1 MTSRVCQEV
10 VISTRHKPQHTA
22 MLCCQQAPV
31 YSTHVCICPGKYLV
45 YAHYPLDWTFVC
57 PTEIVAFS
65 DRVKEFEAINCNVG
79 IYQSTAADAGADVRC
94 SPQQNLLSFCILCRR
109 RGLCRASF

>member
-1 MTSRVCQEV
+1 
-10 VISTRHKPQHTA
+10 
-22 MLCCQQAPV
+22 LC
-31 YSTHVCICPGKYLV
+31 SGKYLV

-79 IYQSTAADAGADVRC
+79 T
-94 SPQQNLLSFCILCRR
+94 
-109 RGLCRASF
+109 